1 MTTALIL
8 GGAACVYGDVEAALA
23 LGHFDGVLTCNA
35 VTTRWPGK
43 IDAAVSLHPGHW
55 GLWIGA
61 RDRAGLP
68 RPERIIGQT
77 EANSWP
83 KLPDCITDLLDL
95 RFPGQ
100 AGSGSSGLFALKVA
114 LIDLSF
120 DRAVLCGVPLT
131 EAAGHIVDGPTWPGA
146 HHYHPA
152 WREALPQIKDRA
164 RSMGG
169 WTADLLGVPDAEFLA

>member
-8 GGAACVYGDVEAALA
+8 GGAACVYAEVEGALA
-23 LGHFDGVLTCNA
+23 LGQFDGVLTCNA
-35 VTTRWPGK
+35 VTAKWPGK

-55 GLWIGA
+55 GLWMGV

-68 RPERIIGQT
+68 RPDRIIGQT
-77 EANSWP
+77 EAHNWP
-83 KLPDCITDLLDL
+83 KLPDCITGLMDL

-100 AGSGSSGLFALKVA
+100 TGSGSSGLFALKVA
-114 LIDLSF
+114 LVDLGF
-120 DRAVLCGVPLT
+120 DRAVLCGVSLT
-131 EAAGHIVDGPTWPGA
+131 EAAGHIVDGPAWPGA

-164 RSMGG
+164 RSMSGF
-169 WTADLLGVPDAEFLA
+169 TADLLGLPDAEFFA